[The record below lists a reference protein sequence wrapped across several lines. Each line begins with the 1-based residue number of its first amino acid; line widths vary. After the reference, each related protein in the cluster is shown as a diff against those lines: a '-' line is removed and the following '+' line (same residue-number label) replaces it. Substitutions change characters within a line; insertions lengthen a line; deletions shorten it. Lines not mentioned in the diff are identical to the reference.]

1 MKKTYFVLVV
11 LLLLCCVTGSAIS
24 FDTPQQYNTNPVSLF
39 LKRLG
44 VTSSGSVGKI
54 YSKVPYNTPN
64 TKTEYCA
71 SLFNSSN
78 SITTDVCFSFEDG
91 VFFGDNSLYKTELGK
106 ASCVLSMTAY
116 SKIRTADKDKQGL
129 TGIMKS
135 LGYENVKTT
144 KLSGKFTD
152 NHITTFTLGHKDIIY
167 QGQKATLLCAVIYGT
182 DGSIKQWSSNFD
194 IGASTE
200 RKNHKGFDITSERV
214 LKEIESYV
222 SKNIPKETKPIMW
235 ITGHSRGGSVANLCA
250 KKLGDDGFKCYA
262 YTFGAS
268 KTTINKNTDKY
279 NYIFNIANS
288 DDIVTH
294 IPMQKWGF
302 DLYGITKT
310 VSVKDTLKDK
320 WSEKTGLKNY
330 KASGGDLS
338 DIALSF
344 ASCAD
349 SRDSIYSYR
358 DDGSIYI
365 GLNSVEEGEL
375 TIESLKTTYAQNALP
390 YCTFDILPASDN
402 TEYNYMLKIN
412 MQPAFLL
419 QTTAAVMAGDIS
431 AIDFVTML
439 LPEHME
445 EARSA
450 IIEAYFGGI
459 NMPHTPETYYVIAES
474 L

>member
-1 MKKTYFVLVV
+1 MKKTYFVLVI
-11 LLLLCCVTGSAIS
+11 LLLLCGITGSAVS
-24 FDTPQQYNTNPVSLF
+24 LDNSQQNNANPVSLF
-39 LKRLG
+39 LKKLG
-44 VTSSGSVGKI
+44 ASSSGSIGKI

-64 TKTEYCA
+64 TKTEYSA

-78 SITTDVCFSFEDG
+78 SITTDVSFSFEDK
-91 VFFGDNSLYKTELGK
+91 VFFGDNLLYSTNLAK
-106 ASCVLSMTAY
+106 ASCVLSMTSY
-116 SKIRTADKDKQGL
+116 SKIRTLEKQGL
-129 TGIMKS
+129 SDIMKQ
-135 LGYENVKTT
+135 LGFENVKTT
-144 KLSGKFTD
+144 KLSNKFED
-152 NHITTFTLGHKDIIY
+152 NNITTFTLGHKDIIY
-167 QGQKATLLCAVIYGT
+167 QNKKATLLCAVICGT
-182 DGSIKQWSSNFD
+182 DGSIRQWSSNFD
-194 IGASTE
+194 IGSSSDSV
-200 RKNHKGFDITSERV
+200 NHRGFDVTADRV
-214 LKEIESYV
+214 LTEIESYI
-222 SKNIPKETKPIMW
+222 STNILKETKPVVW

-250 KKLGDDGFKCYA
+250 KKLGEDGFKCFS

-268 KTTINKNTDKY
+268 KTTTDKAKDKY

-288 DDIVTH
+288 DDIVAY

-320 WSEKTGLKNY
+320 WTEKTGLKNY
-330 KASGGDLS
+330 KGSGADLNN
-338 DIALSF
+338 IAADF

-349 SRDSIYSYR
+349 GRDSIYRYR

-365 GLNSVEEGEL
+365 GLKSVSEGDL
-375 TIESLKTTYAQNALP
+375 TIESLKTTYAKNALP
-390 YCTFDILPASDN
+390 YCTFDILPSPKD
-402 TEYNYMLKIN
+402 TQYSYMLKIS

-419 QTTAAVMAGDIS
+419 QTTAAVMAGEIS

-459 NMPHTPETYYVIAES
+459 TMPHTPETYYVIAES

>member
-1 MKKTYFVLVV
+1 MKKTYFVLVI
-11 LLLLCCVTGSAIS
+11 LLLLCCVTGSAVN
-24 FDTPQQYNTNPVSLF
+24 FDTPQQDNGSPVSLF
-39 LKRLG
+39 LKKLG
-44 VTSSGSVGKI
+44 VTSSGSIGKI
-54 YSKVPYNTPN
+54 YSKVPYNAPD
-64 TKTEYCA
+64 TKTEYSA
-71 SLFNSSN
+71 SLFNNSN
-78 SITTDVCFSFEDG
+78 SFTTDVSFSFEDG
-91 VFFGDNSLYKTELGK
+91 VFFGDNSIYLAELGK

-116 SKIRTADKDKQGL
+116 SKIRTADKDKLGL
-129 TGIMKS
+129 SDIMKLLS
-135 LGYENVKTT
+135 FEDVKTT

-167 QGQKATLLCAVIYGT
+167 QNKKATLLCAVIYGT

-194 IGASTE
+194 IGTSSE
-200 RKNHKGFDITSERV
+200 SENHNGFDITSERV
-214 LKEIESYV
+214 LAEIDAYI
-222 SKNIPKETKPIMW
+222 SKNIPKETKPIVW

-250 KKLGDDGFKCYA
+250 KKLGKEGFKCFA

-268 KTTINKNTDKY
+268 KTTTEKNTEQYD
-279 NYIFNIANS
+279 YIFNIANS

-320 WSEKTGLKNY
+320 WTEKTGLKNY
-330 KASGGDLS
+330 NASGGDLNS
-338 DIALSF
+338 IALVF
-344 ASCAD
+344 ASCSKD
-349 SRDSIYSYR
+349 RDSIYSYR

-365 GLNSVEEGEL
+365 GLNSVEEGDL
-375 TIESLKTTYAQNALP
+375 TIESLKTTYAENALP
-390 YCTFDILPASDN
+390 YCTFDILPSTKDA
-402 TEYNYMLKIN
+402 EYSYMLKIS

-419 QTTAAVMAGDIS
+419 QTTAAVMAGKVS

-439 LPEHME
+439 LPEYME
-445 EARSA
+445 DARSA

-459 NMPHTPETYYVIAES
+459 NMPHTPETYYVIVEN